1 MNLLSN
7 REKLVSY
14 FLNNTAKAYL
24 QGLEISENIE
34 IGHSFSLEH
43 FFYLSNNL
51 HTSCLCTFK
60 CYVIKQCRKKIFIVR
75 NTITLQAGILDCSEA
90 AVHSLS
96 LFLKIYPEN
105 TGGRVFL
112 LIKFQT
118 SFSEYRLY
126 AKVTPPRIFFWKSS
140 KSFRRA

>member
-1 MNLLSN
+1 M
-7 REKLVSY
+7 
-14 FLNNTAKAYL
+14 
-24 QGLEISENIE
+24 
-34 IGHSFSLEH
+34 
-43 FFYLSNNL
+43 
-51 HTSCLCTFK
+51 LCHKTMP
-60 CYVIKQCRKKIFIVR
+60 KKNFIVR